1 MTLSEQPADIPQL
14 PFDLRG
20 AQELKLFSWQELLRR
35 SGSDQD
41 ELPSRLSLGFLGQ
54 LRQPVRLGLRR
65 RSPELDD
72 QPLVSSARNQ
82 IWMKAPEERR
92 ENGVGGLDQ
101 HLISLGS
108 ILLRDPLDRLPF
120 AGLGIW

>member
-20 AQELKLFSWQELLRR
+20 AQQLKLFSWQELLRR
-35 SGSDQD
+35 SGSDKD
-41 ELPSRLSLGFLGQ
+41 ELPSRLSLSSLGQ
-54 LRQPVRLGLRR
+54 LRQPVRLGLGR

-82 IWMKAPEERR
+82 IWVKAPEKRR
-92 ENGVGGLDQ
+92 ENRIGWLDQ
-101 HLISLGS
+101 HLISLGP
-108 ILLRDPLDRLPF
+108 ILLRDLLDLLPL